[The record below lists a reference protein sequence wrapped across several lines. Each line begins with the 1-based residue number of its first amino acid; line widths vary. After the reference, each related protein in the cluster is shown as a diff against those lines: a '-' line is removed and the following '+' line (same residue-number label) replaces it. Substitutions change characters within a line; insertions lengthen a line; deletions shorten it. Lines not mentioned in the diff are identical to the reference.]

1 MVPITITFTADSG
14 DELAELL
21 RGYVASGGPPEWF
34 GKTPPP
40 SEPKILADA
49 ESLSDEDYD
58 VRYSDDDNGQMPIE
72 PGPQPQPVKAQR
84 KPRSRAVPAPAATL
98 LGSPNGPDPAAAAA
112 ATAQP
117 EPVQTPPPPPP
128 APTIEL
134 PQLDALKQVV
144 TLAVRQAQKGE
155 GSRTILELLPAFKTK
170 TGLAFVMEA
179 QDQHRP
185 ALYELV
191 QAAGLAAV

>member
-1 MVPITITFTADSG
+1 MAPITITFSADSA

-21 RGYVASGGPPEWF
+21 RGYSASGGPPSWL

-49 ESLSDEDYD
+49 ETLTDEDYD
-58 VRYSDDDNGQMPIE
+58 VKYDDDDNPGPSE
-72 PGPQPQPVKAQR
+72 PGLRPQATKTQR
-84 KPRSRAVPAPAATL
+84 KPRARAAPAPVVPLQA
-98 LGSPNGPDPAAAAA
+98 PKNGPDREE
-112 ATAQP
+112 TSQS

-128 APTIEL
+128 PAPAIEL

-144 TLAVRQAQKGE
+144 TVAVRQAQKGE
-155 GSRTILELLPAFKTK
+155 GSRTILELLPAFKAK

-185 ALYELV
+185 ALFELV
-191 QAAGLAAV
+191 QAAGLSPV